1 MKHSSKQKD
10 YHCCNIGAM
19 LLAKLKILS
28 YFTSFPVSGFIPR
41 FKAVVGALLGLN
53 SPKTISHSDLGV

>member
-1 MKHSSKQKD
+1 
-10 YHCCNIGAM
+10 M
-19 LLAKLKILS
+19 LLAKLKVLS